1 MLNQVLFIVK
11 HLVALQTSIVI
22 FLKVVIQIICS
33 LIVWLMVAVRTD
45 MMLVRISDMLLKSRD
60 MIKMPIASP
69 AKRVVMLGKDML
81 VERCLTA
88 EIPLAWRAIARV

>member
-81 VERCLTA
+81 VQRRLTA
-88 EIPLAWRAIARV
+88 EKPLAWRAIARV